1 MNIDRE
7 AYIGMNLSRSYSP
20 SEDKNPDEYR
30 GLVKEL
36 NELFDEYKINGMIH
50 FPQFTKSYVGKM

>member
-1 MNIDRE
+1 
-7 AYIGMNLSRSYSP
+7 MNLSRSYSP